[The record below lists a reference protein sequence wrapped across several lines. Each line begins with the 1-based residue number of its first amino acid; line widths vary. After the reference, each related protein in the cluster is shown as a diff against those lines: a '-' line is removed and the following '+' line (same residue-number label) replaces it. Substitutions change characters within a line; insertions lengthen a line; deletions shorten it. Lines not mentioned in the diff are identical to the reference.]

1 MEDKELSGAEVTRR
15 VLEQTLNSVEEYL
28 QFTTEIGEEFSEGWL
43 PTLDTSFKIGEQN
56 QILFRYF
63 EKETCSRMT
72 VQQKTAMNENTKIQV
87 VSNDLVRRLLN
98 SSEELGSKEKARIV
112 DQYGQKLLDSGY
124 SREQTIRILV
134 AGIKGF
140 EGKVERCRKEGRR
153 LRRRANESRGARTR
167 KQLLG
172 NTDWFKKK
180 GKGSRNTTTTNGGSK
195 GRNQRQQ
202 GEQEIACRTV
212 LFLEYSNGGELAR
225 RMKELMKRLA
235 PMLGFGIKI
244 VERAGRTLRS
254 QFPLSSL
261 WDGAPCGRMECVTC
275 TQGADKI
282 PPCTRKSLVYE
293 NICKECNQG
302 AGGKE
307 EVKNN
312 VDTPSIYV
320 GETSRTIKERG
331 EEHWG
336 AAKCRSEKSHMFK
349 HRELHHGGQEAAFI
363 LQPISFHKSA
373 LSRQIA
379 EAVRIRRRG
388 GEGAILNSKAEFSR
402 CRIPRL
408 QLEKE
413 EENEDLIAK
422 EQERKEQR
430 ENEME
435 QELLTWEKEHVKRK
449 SRELKEGIH
458 LSSSHVRAR
467 EQEEKDGKIPK
478 RMRKLKYSVIGEE
491 WGDPEGAELN
501 LLEEE
506 ESTLLPKEAL
516 LRNKQ
521 CSITEYLSKKN
532 ENAATPPMKR
542 KRKPSNEENQA
553 SKPNSPKKPSNPSV
567 PNPVKIQE
575 GASPAQVYPSVGNLG
590 EGCLGGH

>member
-1 MEDKELSGAEVTRR
+1 
-15 VLEQTLNSVEEYL
+15 
-28 QFTTEIGEEFSEGWL
+28 
-43 PTLDTSFKIGEQN
+43 
-56 QILFRYF
+56 
-63 EKETCSRMT
+63 
-72 VQQKTAMNENTKIQV
+72 
-87 VSNDLVRRLLN
+87 
-98 SSEELGSKEKARIV
+98 
-112 DQYGQKLLDSGY
+112 
-124 SREQTIRILV
+124 
-134 AGIKGF
+134 
-140 EGKVERCRKEGRR
+140 
-153 LRRRANESRGARTR
+153 
-167 KQLLG
+167 
-172 NTDWFKKK
+172 
-180 GKGSRNTTTTNGGSK
+180 
-195 GRNQRQQ
+195 
-202 GEQEIACRTV
+202 
-212 LFLEYSNGGELAR
+212 
-225 RMKELMKRLA
+225 MKRLA

-422 EQERKEQR
+422 EQERMEQR

-553 SKPNSPKKPSNPSV
+553 KNQNQASKPNSPKKPSNPSV

-590 EGCLGGH
+590 EGCLGGTPGGGVSSKSPLTQNEGPKPNPGKSEDEFTGGSRKANNTELNEQTDKCDLDMNMKTCNTHGCKLSETKVTSTKWEYIERKKCYGNVRRKVTRWICRGKNNRLTVHTISTSARSTDSRVTRGQISESSGDLHNLLEKNNETG